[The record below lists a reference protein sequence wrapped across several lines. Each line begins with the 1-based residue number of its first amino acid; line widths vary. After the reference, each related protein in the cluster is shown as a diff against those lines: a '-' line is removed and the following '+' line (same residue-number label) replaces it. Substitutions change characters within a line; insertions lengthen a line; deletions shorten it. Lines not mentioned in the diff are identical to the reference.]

1 MLGLISGA
9 VTPLG
14 LLNDREHTV
23 PFWLGKSFL
32 KCSRLMVPSR
42 IMRKNVCRLRLNEVS
57 RQ

>member
-32 KCSRLMVPSR
+32 KCSGRVKIFSHFSLQA
-42 IMRKNVCRLRLNEVS
+42 LA
-57 RQ
+57 

>member
-23 PFWLGKSFL
+23 PFWLEGPEAAPLGYPAFLDVFLSFMDIVL
-32 KCSRLMVPSR
+32 LPC
-42 IMRKNVCRLRLNEVS
+42 
-57 RQ
+57 